1 MKYSDDTDEH
11 RKANID
17 YVNQRWKQL
26 YGLEMDFSS
35 EGIKYLLLVNSGAAV
50 AVLAFHGS
58 VARVRDM
65 VWPKVMLG
73 FFVIG
78 VILVGLLHIARY
90 IGVNSLFS
98 NWKNLV
104 NEYFTDTQD
113 WSDVVNDDVVKSR
126 KFYWVAYLGYASF
139 VCFVIGAA
147 IGMFN
152 FSTLTSGES
161 HVGKEAITATAAKTN
176 DSTAPAIDQYDR
188 GRRAE
193 ALSDA
198 KHASAAANTK
208 EKVTL
213 THGATP
219 VSSVEAR

>member
-58 VARVRDM
+58 VATVRDM

-73 FFVIG
+73 FFVMG
-78 VILVGLLHIARY
+78 VILVGLLHISRY
-90 IGVNSLFS
+90 VGVNSLFR
-98 NWKNLV
+98 NWQSLV
-104 NEYFTDTQD
+104 NEYFTDARGWLD
-113 WSDVVNDDVVKSR
+113 ILSDDVAKAK
-126 KFYWVAYLGYASF
+126 KFHWVVYLAYASF
-139 VCFVIGAA
+139 TCFVIGAA

-152 FSTLTSGES
+152 FSTLTSGDN
-161 HVGKEAITATAAKTN
+161 HVGKEAITTTATKTN
-176 DSTAPAIDQYDR
+176 DTTTTAIDRNDS

-193 ALSDA
+193 AFSDA
-198 KHASAAANTK
+198 EHASTSANAK
-208 EKVTL
+208 EKVMP
-213 THGATP
+213 THAIP
-219 VSSVEAR
+219 ASSVKAR